1 MRFDQIS
8 NDKRPLEDH
17 SNEDYITDDGQFA
30 IEMRGHYTIAEL
42 EVKIR
47 QLKECNDLTNIIGL
61 DYSLTMQDSAGKRV
75 TLNINADSIR
85 ELVAT
90 GMPLW
95 QATEE
100 VEGNAFGNAIARN
113 EINKDAWLENQA

>member
-1 MRFDQIS
+1 M
-8 NDKRPLEDH
+8 
-17 SNEDYITDDGQFA
+17 
-30 IEMRGHYTIAEL
+30 
-42 EVKIR
+42 
-47 QLKECNDLTNIIGL
+47 TNIIGL
-61 DYSLTMQDSAGKRV
+61 DYSLTMQDSTGKRV

-90 GMPLW
+90 GLPLW

-113 EINKDAWLENQA
+113 EINDDAWLL

>member
-1 MRFDQIS
+1 MNKQ
-8 NDKRPLEDH
+8 
-17 SNEDYITDDGQFA
+17 TDA
-30 IEMRGHYTIAEL
+30 IDRL
-42 EVKIR
+42 FF
-47 QLKECNDLTNIIGL
+47 IGL
-61 DYSLTMQDSAGKRV
+61 DYSLTMQDSTGKRV

-113 EINKDAWLENQA
+113 EINNDAWLL